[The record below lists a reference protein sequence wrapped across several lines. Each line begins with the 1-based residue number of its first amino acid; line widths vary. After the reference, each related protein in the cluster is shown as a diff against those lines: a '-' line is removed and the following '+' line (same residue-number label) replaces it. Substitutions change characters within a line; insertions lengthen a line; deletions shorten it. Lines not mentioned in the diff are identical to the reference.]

1 MQRVCK
7 PAKSCSILVHLEHWS
22 LIGNEFAYDIIWT
35 VRSQDGPSICDG
47 PTVDQYL
54 ALA

>member
-1 MQRVCK
+1 MQHLCK
-7 PAKSCSILVHLEHWS
+7 PAKSRYILVQLENWS
-22 LIGNEFAYDIIWT
+22 LIGNEFAYDMIWT
-35 VRSQDGPSICDG
+35 VRSQDGPSRCDG